1 MPCSTRRVTFELAD
15 LSGVTH
21 EPIAALTVV
30 GAALLET
37 GSGPVSS
44 SFVLAK
50 AVSD

>member
-21 EPIAALTVV
+21 EPIAP
-30 GAALLET
+30 LLET

-44 SFVLAK
+44 FVLAK